1 MDSSEAIEQ
10 DIRRRAA
17 RLERFHPRLT
27 RCHVV
32 VDVPHRHRH
41 KGNHFVMRI
50 DLATPHGEVCV
61 TQDPSPADDHVDFKA
76 VIRDAFE
83 AAHRR
88 LSSQQREPSSSSEHD
103 QLA

>member
-27 RCHVV
+27 RCHVI
-32 VDVPHRHRH
+32 VDMPHRHHR
-41 KGNHFVMRI
+41 KGNHFVMHL
-50 DLATPHGEVCV
+50 DLATPLGEVCV
-61 TQDPSPADDHVDFKA
+61 TQDPAPAGDHADFKA

-88 LSSQQREPSSSSEHD
+88 LSSQQRAASSSSEHE